1 MLGNGPG
8 LLSLEA
14 AVMPTAGNLVT
25 KVLSDEPSREA
36 AEEYMV
42 EGADRAEQ
50 MVVTY
55 RVALHE
61 IADLLCE
68 QDEVEG
74 ERIREVVARHADV
87 SERRGP
93 VRIKA

>member
-1 MLGNGPG
+1 M
-8 LLSLEA
+8 A
-14 AVMPTAGNLVT
+14 
-25 KVLSDEPSREA
+25 
-36 AEEYMV
+36 

-50 MVVTY
+50 MVTAY
-55 RVALHE
+55 RTALHE

-74 ERIREVVARHADV
+74 ARIRDIVARHTDV